1 MKAMS
6 QLAQKIQD
14 DIKTAMLAKDSAR
27 LETLRMLKSAVKN
40 LEIANPGKPLT
51 DEAVFQV
58 IQKQIKQRQDAI
70 TEFEK
75 AGRTELAGKEK
86 GELQILSTYLPA
98 ALSEAELQK
107 IIDDVLK
114 SNSISSKKEFG
125 KAMKLVQEKT
135 SGKAD
140 NKRISETLNRILQ

>member
-1 MKAMS
+1 MS

-14 DIKTAMLAKDSAR
+14 DIKAAMIAKDAGK
-27 LETLRMLKSAVKN
+27 LDALRMLKSAVKN
-40 LEIANPGKPLT
+40 LEIANPGKPMT
-51 DEAVFQV
+51 DEAVFLV

-70 TEFEK
+70 SEYEK
-75 AGRTELAGKEK
+75 AGRPELAVKEK
-86 GELQILSTYLPA
+86 LELDILSAYLPK
-98 ALSEAELQK
+98 ALSEQELQT

-114 SNSISSKKEFG
+114 SNALSSKKEFG

-135 SGKAD
+135 AGKAD

>member
-1 MKAMS
+1 MS
-6 QLAQKIQD
+6 QLAQKVQD
-14 DIKTAMLAKDSAR
+14 DIKAAMLAKDSAK
-27 LETLRMLKSAVKN
+27 LDPLRMLKSAIKN

-58 IQKQIKQRQDAI
+58 IQKQIKQRQDSI

-75 AGRTELAGKEK
+75 AGRPELAVKEK
-86 GELQILSTYLPA
+86 SELAVLTTYLPA
-98 ALSEAELQK
+98 ALSDAELQK

-114 SNSISSKKEFG
+114 SNSLSSKKEFG

>member
-1 MKAMS
+1 MS

-14 DIKTAMLAKDSAR
+14 DIKAAMIAKDAGK
-27 LETLRMLKSAVKN
+27 LDALRMLKSAVKN
-40 LEIANPGKPLT
+40 LEIANPGKPMT
-51 DEAVFQV
+51 DEAVFLV

-70 TEFEK
+70 TEYEK
-75 AGRTELAGKEK
+75 AARPELAVKEK
-86 GELQILSTYLPA
+86 LELDILSTYLPK
-98 ALSEAELQK
+98 ALSESELQA

-114 SNSISSKKEFG
+114 SNALSSKKEFG

-135 SGKAD
+135 AGKAD

>member
-1 MKAMS
+1 MS

-14 DIKTAMLAKDSAR
+14 DIKAAMIAKDAGK
-27 LETLRMLKSAVKN
+27 LDALRMLKSAVKN
-40 LEIANPGKPLT
+40 LEIANPGKPMT
-51 DEAVFQV
+51 DEAVFLV

-70 TEFEK
+70 TEYEK
-75 AGRTELAGKEK
+75 AGRPELAVKEK
-86 GELQILSTYLPA
+86 LELDILSTYLPK
-98 ALSEAELQK
+98 ALSESELQA

-114 SNSISSKKEFG
+114 SNALSSKKEFG

-135 SGKAD
+135 AGKAD

>member
-1 MKAMS
+1 MS

-14 DIKTAMLAKDSAR
+14 DIKAAMLARNAER
-27 LETLRMLKSAVKN
+27 LDPLRMLKSAIKN

-70 TEFEK
+70 TEYDK
-75 AGRTELAGKEK
+75 AGRSELAAKEK
-86 GELQILSTYLPA
+86 SELAVLSTYLPA
-98 ALSEAELQK
+98 ALSDTELQT
-107 IIDDVLK
+107 IISEVLT
-114 SNSISSKKEFG
+114 SGGITSKKEFG

-135 SGKAD
+135 AGKAD
-140 NKRISETLNRILQ
+140 NKRVSDHLNRILQ